1 MVQSRDIATL
11 IYDTLAER
19 ILNLDLMPGSSIY
32 EADVCDEF
40 EASRTPVRTAMQ
52 RLSDKGLLD
61 ILPYR
66 TNRISLIDSEIVSQ
80 LIYSRAAIEE
90 RVIRDF
96 IELNDPLLVEDVE
109 HMIRK
114 QNILIKQENFKT
126 EDFFRLDSDMHRIW
140 FGATGR
146 NVILDFFYSNN
157 HYSRIR
163 MLDMKKHKDYKI
175 IINEHEALYD
185 MIKNNKVELIHSLV
199 YDHLSSGFN
208 RVMARADSELSNFLI

>member
-1 MVQSRDIATL
+1 MVQNRDIATL

-19 ILNLDLMPGSSIY
+19 ILNLDLMPGCPIY
-32 EADVCDEF
+32 EADICDEF

-66 TNRISLIDSEIVSQ
+66 NNRISLIDTEIVSQ
-80 LIYSRAAIEE
+80 LIYSRAAVEE

-96 IELNDPLLVEDVE
+96 IELQDPLLVEDVE

-114 QNILIKQENFKT
+114 QTILIGQDNFKT
-126 EDFFRLDSDMHRIW
+126 EDFFKLDSDMHRIW
-140 FGATGR
+140 FNATGR
-146 NVILDFFYSNN
+146 NFILDFFYSNH
-157 HYSRIR
+157 HYSRMR

-175 IINEHEALYD
+175 IIKEHEALYD
-185 MIKNNKVELIHSLV
+185 MIRNGAVELIHSLV
-199 YDHLSSGFN
+199 YSHLSSGFD
-208 RVMARADSELSNFLI
+208 RVMARADNELRSYLI